1 MKIKQKIEAFGISLL
16 LLSSFYFFQFTYFSL
31 PSFKIIVIELL
42 QIFTLL
48 FFLNIIF
55 LNVYNL
61 KFKNLSLFFYLV
73 YISIFILKLLFNASD
88 IITLHLFI
96 EKIFG
101 LIFDWDP
108 LFKPF
113 WVKIISYLS
122 PFLFITLLLLI
133 FNKKF
138 EKLKKFY
145 SLLGVLIFFVVL
157 YDLTKIHS
165 NEYNKETIFFDE
177 TRTNE
182 FAKKK
187 VLWILYDALDPEFL
201 EKKINN
207 KILYENFNELKNNSV
222 YFENAFSPGKFT
234 TDSVPAQL
242 MGINISSQTSKHRI
256 KIFTDLEGK
265 KKPFKFETTIFEKL
279 SQKGF
284 KVSLM
289 SSVLE
294 YCSSYLRSDKWKICI
309 DTISNNNK
317 NSIFN
322 DSLKFF
328 FSIYFKIMNYMNN
341 SKNNVTKN
349 NQNNMKINF
358 ENLNFNRI
366 KNLEF
371 NNSTFFSDQ
380 AKLINIENIID
391 TLNVSNMLFMHIY
404 NPHLHPD
411 SDYLYESFGLKKRLD
426 GSDYFLRYLYTDLFT
441 KKIIEEIHKNNLDD
455 VLLIISSDHWWRNKE
470 ASHND
475 KDYIG
480 NSFFLVK
487 NLKDNSNFLIKKKS
501 TTIIIPEII
510 NKFLNESSFSNKDI
524 FNYTKNLD
532 YEVHIKNNRF
542 E

>member
-1 MKIKQKIEAFGISLL
+1 MKINQKIEAFGISLL

-31 PSFKIIVIELL
+31 PSFKIIVIDLL
-42 QIFTLL
+42 QIFAFL
-48 FFLNIIF
+48 FFLNTIF

-61 KFKNLSLFFYLV
+61 KFKNLFLFFYLV
-73 YISIFILKLLFNASD
+73 YISIFMLKLLFNASD

-96 EKIFG
+96 EKIFNF
-101 LIFDWDP
+101 IFDWDP

-113 WVKIISYLS
+113 WVKFISYLS
-122 PFLFITLLLLI
+122 PFLFITILLLI

-145 SLLGVLIFFVVL
+145 SLLGVLIFLVVF
-157 YDLTKIHS
+157 YDLTKIYS
-165 NEYNKETIFFDE
+165 NEYKKETIVFDK
-177 TRTNE
+177 TRADE
-182 FAKKK
+182 FTKKK

-201 EKKINN
+201 EKKIND
-207 KILYENFNELKNNSV
+207 KILYENFNKLKNNGV
-222 YFENAFSPGKFT
+222 YFENAYSPGKFT
-234 TDSVPAQL
+234 TDSAPAQL
-242 MGINISSQTSKHRI
+242 MGINIRSQTSKHRI

-279 SQKGF
+279 NQQGF

-309 DTISNNNK
+309 DTISSNNK
-317 NSIFN
+317 NSTFY

-328 FSIYFKIMNYMNN
+328 FSIYFKIMNYMNK
-341 SKNNVTKN
+341 SKNDVAKKN
-349 NQNNMKINF
+349 QYNLKIKF
-358 ENLNFNRI
+358 ENLNFDKI

-371 NNSTFFSDQ
+371 KNSTFFSDQ
-380 AKLINIENIID
+380 AKLINIENVIN
-391 TLNVSNMLFMHIY
+391 TLNVSDMLFMHIY
-404 NPHLHPD
+404 NPHLHQD
-411 SDYLYESFGLKKRLD
+411 SDYLYESFKLKKRLD
-426 GSDYFLRYLYTDLFT
+426 ESDYFLRYLYTDLFT

-470 ASHND
+470 KSQQN

-510 NKFLNESSFSNKDI
+510 NKFLNENSFSNKDI
-524 FNYTKNLD
+524 FDYTKDLR
-532 YEVHIKNNRF
+532 YKVHIKNNRF
-542 E
+542 